1 MDDGR
6 SASPPLEGVTQS
18 GGTTAADYLALL
30 RNRDFR
36 NLALAT
42 VTSALGDWI
51 GVLAILALTREIL
64 GDTRAAAFAL
74 GAIMAARVIPSMILG
89 PVAGVFVDRWNRKR
103 VLIGADIGRGIVMAM
118 IPFTDEIIT
127 LLLATFVIEVMSA
140 LFAPAKDAVFPRLV
154 KPHQLVAANQVNLIV
169 TYGTLPL
176 GATLYAAF
184 LGLATTI
191 TADAGGFVAERPLS
205 LPIWFNAAS
214 FLISAPLLARITIPS
229 NHGPTSADGETA
241 GAWVQL
247 KEGLRFIAGHPVIR
261 ALIVGVMISFVSAGA
276 VISIGEFYAGILNAG
291 QAGFGVLVAFV
302 GAGLLGGLLLSG
314 PLTARIQKERL
325 FAPGTGLAGVGLIA
339 TALMP
344 RLDLACIT
352 GAIMGLGAGVSF
364 IVGYTTLQE
373 RAVDAI
379 RGRTFA
385 AFHSGVRA
393 AILGASVAAPTLVGI
408 LGPERAEATRTDAGT
423 VVSVYPYQLGGV
435 RITLVVA
442 GAVAIAGAIITG
454 RWLHQALEH
463 TPELQLP
470 AEPKVTPARRHG
482 ALIVF
487 EGGDGA
493 GKSTQIGLL
502 REAVERAG
510 HHVVVTRE
518 PGGTELGEQIRELL
532 LGERDGM
539 SDRAE
544 ALLYSAARAQHVDE
558 VLAPALEAGS
568 VVLCDRFV
576 DSSIVYQGA
585 ARGLGEDEIAELN
598 RWAAGRMQ
606 PDLTVLLDVDAE
618 TGLARAGEEPDRMEA
633 AGAGFHR
640 TVNAAYQRL
649 AEADPGRYLV
659 LDATEPVE
667 ELQVTIRDA
676 VLPRLAEAEQP
687 SGGAV
692 DGQPSGGENDGRAP
706 GGEGDGRP
714 SGPRESDGPAA
725 FEAEV
730 DPADIPD
737 ETRELPGADDGAG
750 PAPNDGGR
758 PDAEDSARP
767 DAHDAARPDA
777 HDRGRPDPDAAP
789 TEAID
794 VDEERP

>member
-6 SASPPLEGVTQS
+6 RASPPIEGDVMS

-30 RNRDFR
+30 KNRDFR

-74 GAIMAARVIPSMILG
+74 GAVMAARVIPSMILG

-154 KPHQLVAANQVNLIV
+154 QPHQLVAANQVNLIV

-184 LGLATTI
+184 VGLATTI
-191 TADAGGFVAERPLS
+191 TCDTGFLAERPVA

-214 FLISAPLLARITIPS
+214 FLISAPLLARMTIPA
-229 NHGPTSADGETA
+229 NHGPTVAEGDTSGPWA
-241 GAWVQL
+241 QL
-247 KEGLRFIAGHPVIR
+247 KEGLGFIAGHPVIR

-302 GAGLLGGLLLSG
+302 GAGLLAGLLLSG
-314 PLTARIQKERL
+314 PLTARIEKERL
-325 FAPGTGLAGVGLIA
+325 FAPGTGVAGIGLVA

-344 RLDLACIT
+344 RLDLACAT

-373 RAVDAI
+373 RADDTI

-393 AILGASVAAPTLVGI
+393 AILGATVAAPTLVGI
-408 LGPERAEATRTDAGT
+408 LGPERAR
-423 VVSVYPYQLGGV
+423 VVETEVGVERFYPYQIGGV
-435 RITLVVA
+435 RITLVAAGVLA
-442 GAVAIAGAIITG
+442 IVGAVVVG
-454 RWLHQALEH
+454 RWLHHALQGGED
-463 TPELQLP
+463 LQLRP
-470 AEPKVTPARRHG
+470 EQRVSPEERYG

-493 GKSTQIGLL
+493 GKSTQIRLL
-502 REAVERAG
+502 REAVEEAG
-510 HHVVVTRE
+510 HPVLVTRE

-532 LGERDGM
+532 LTDREHM

-558 VLAPALEAGS
+558 VLVPALQAGT

-585 ARGLGEDEIAELN
+585 ARGLGEEDIAELN
-598 RWAAGRMQ
+598 RWATGRVR

-618 TGLARAGEEPDRMEA
+618 TGLGRAAGAPDRMEA
-633 AGAGFHR
+633 AGEGFHR
-640 TVNAAYQRL
+640 TVNAAYHRL
-649 AEADPGRYLV
+649 ADAAPNRYLV
-659 LDATEPVE
+659 LDATKSVE
-667 ELQVTIRDA
+667 ELQGLIREA
-676 VLPRLAEAEQP
+676 VLSRLAPIGEI
-687 SGGAV
+687 
-692 DGQPSGGENDGRAP
+692 GEN
-706 GGEGDGRP
+706 GDGVGGDRGDASPGTADSP
-714 SGPRESDGPAA
+714 SVAQR
-725 FEAEV
+725 EAEV
-730 DPADIPD
+730 APAPVADP
-737 ETRELPGADDGAG
+737 TQELPESGPGDDV
-750 PAPNDGGR
+750 
-758 PDAEDSARP
+758 
-767 DAHDAARPDA
+767 
-777 HDRGRPDPDAAP
+777 P
-789 TEAID
+789 TEALEVED
-794 VDEERP
+794 VEDEEGRP

>member
-6 SASPPLEGVTQS
+6 TASPPNEGDVMS

-30 RNRDFR
+30 KNRDFR

-51 GVLAILALTREIL
+51 GVLAILALTRDIL

-74 GAIMAARVIPSMILG
+74 GAVMAARVIPSMILG

-154 KPHQLVAANQVNLIV
+154 KRHQLVAANQVNLIV

-184 LGLATTI
+184 VGLATTI
-191 TADAGGFVAERPLS
+191 TGDSGFLAERPIA

-214 FLISAPLLARITIPS
+214 FLVSAPLLARLRIPS
-229 NHGPTSADGETA
+229 NDGPTLPQSDVADG
-241 GAWVQL
+241 AWSQL
-247 KEGLRFIAGHPVIR
+247 KEGLRFIAGHEIIR
-261 ALIVGVMISFVSAGA
+261 ALIIGVMIAFVAAG
-276 VISIGEFYAGILNAG
+276 VVMSIGEFYAGILNAG
-291 QAGFGVLVAFV
+291 QAGFGVLVACV
-302 GAGLLGGLLLSG
+302 GLGLLGGLLLSG
-314 PLTARIQKERL
+314 PLTARIEKERL
-325 FAPGTGLAGVGLIA
+325 FAPGTGVAGIGLIA

-352 GAIMGLGAGVSF
+352 GAVMGLGAGVSF

-373 RAVDAI
+373 RAGDEI

-393 AILGASVAAPTLVGI
+393 AILGATVAAPTMVGI
-408 LGPERAEATRTDAGT
+408 LGPERAEQVQTEAG
-423 VVSVYPYQLGGV
+423 VIIRVYPYQIGGV

-442 GAVAIAGAIITG
+442 GIVAIVGAVVTG
-454 RWLHQALEH
+454 RWLHHALRESSDLH
-463 TPELQLP
+463 LQPDP
-470 AEPKVTPARRHG
+470 AVQPTERRG

-487 EGGDGA
+487 EGGDGS
-493 GKSTQIGLL
+493 GKSTQIRLL
-502 REAVERAG
+502 RDAIERAG
-510 HHVVVTRE
+510 HPVVVTRE

-532 LGERDGM
+532 LADRDGM

-558 VLAPALEAGS
+558 VLVPALEAGS

-598 RWAAGRMQ
+598 RWATGEVR

-618 TGLARAGEEPDRMEA
+618 TGLQRAGGVPDRIEA
-633 AGAGFHR
+633 AGTDFHT
-640 TVNAAYQRL
+640 TVNSAYHRL
-649 AEADPGRYLV
+649 ADAEPNRYLV
-659 LDATEPVE
+659 LDGSRPVE
-667 ELQVTIRDA
+667 ELQVVVRDA
-676 VLPRLAEAEQP
+676 VLPRLVAAGDHTEAAASDAEASTNGDPDDPDPAADGDE
-687 SGGAV
+687 SGGMSPAS
-692 DGQPSGGENDGRAP
+692 D
-706 GGEGDGRP
+706 
-714 SGPRESDGPAA
+714 ESAW
-725 FEAEV
+725 EAEV
-730 DPADIPD
+730 PPHPPAPPADP
-737 ETRELPGADDGAG
+737 TRELLESPAD
-750 PAPNDGGR
+750 
-758 PDAEDSARP
+758 EE
-767 DAHDAARPDA
+767 
-777 HDRGRPDPDAAP
+777 P
-789 TEAID
+789 TEMMEAESG
-794 VDEERP
+794 EERP

>member
-6 SASPPLEGVTQS
+6 SVSPPAEGETVS

-30 RNRDFR
+30 KNRDFR

-64 GDTRAAAFAL
+64 GPTRAAAFAL
-74 GAIMAARVIPSMILG
+74 GAVMAARVIPSMILG

-154 KPHQLVAANQVNLIV
+154 RPNQLVAANQVNLIV

-184 LGLATTI
+184 VGLATTI
-191 TADAGGFVAERPLS
+191 TADGGGFLAERPVA

-214 FLISAPLLARITIPS
+214 FLISAPLLARMTIPS
-229 NHGPTSADGETA
+229 NDGPTAVPEGETA
-241 GAWVQL
+241 GAWLQL
-247 KEGLRFIAGHPVIR
+247 KEGFRFIAGHPVIR

-302 GAGLLGGLLLSG
+302 GTGLLAGLLLSG
-314 PLTARIQKERL
+314 PLTARIEKERL
-325 FAPGTGLAGVGLIA
+325 FAPGTGLAGVALVA

-352 GAIMGLGAGVSF
+352 GALMGLGAGVSF

-393 AILGASVAAPTLVGI
+393 AILGATVAAPTLVGI
-408 LGPERAEATRTDAGT
+408 LGPERAEPVLTDIGT

-435 RITLVVA
+435 RITLIVA
-442 GAVAIAGAIITG
+442 GLVAIAGSIVTG
-454 RWLHQALEH
+454 RWLHHALQH
-463 TPELQLP
+463 SPDLRLP
-470 AEPKVTPARRHG
+470 VPKKVGPAQRHG

-487 EGGDGA
+487 EGGDGS
-493 GKSTQIGLL
+493 GKSTQIRLL
-502 REAVERAG
+502 RDAVEEAG
-510 HHVVVTRE
+510 YDVMVTRE
-518 PGGTELGEQIRELL
+518 PGGTELGEQIRALL
-532 LGERDGM
+532 LGGRDGM

-598 RWAAGRMQ
+598 RWATGRVR

-618 TGLARAGEEPDRMEA
+618 TGLGRLEGEPDRMEA
-633 AGAGFHR
+633 AGTGFHR
-640 TVNAAYQRL
+640 TVNRAYHRL
-649 AEADPGRYLV
+649 AEADPDRYLV
-659 LDATEPVE
+659 LDATKPVE
-667 ELQVTIRDA
+667 ELRVLVRDA
-676 VLPRLAEAEQP
+676 VLPRLVGVEHDASDADASSSAADESPSADAPPPAPEAT
-687 SGGAV
+687 
-692 DGQPSGGENDGRAP
+692 RR
-706 GGEGDGRP
+706 EG
-714 SGPRESDGPAA
+714 GPAS
-725 FEAEV
+725 
-730 DPADIPD
+730 PTADGTHELPEPRPD
-737 ETRELPGADDGAG
+737 EV
-750 PAPNDGGR
+750 
-758 PDAEDSARP
+758 
-767 DAHDAARPDA
+767 
-777 HDRGRPDPDAAP
+777 P
-789 TEAID
+789 TEAIEVD
-794 VDEERP
+794 RDEERP

>member
-6 SASPPLEGVTQS
+6 AASPSQGGETMS

-30 RNRDFR
+30 KNRDFR

-51 GVLAILALTREIL
+51 GVLAILALTRDIL

-74 GAIMAARVIPSMILG
+74 GAVMAARVIPSMILG

-154 KPHQLVAANQVNLIV
+154 QRHQLVAANQVNLIV

-184 LGLATTI
+184 VGLATTI
-191 TADAGGFVAERPLS
+191 TGDTGFLAERPIA
-205 LPIWFNAAS
+205 LPIWFNALS
-214 FLISAPLLARITIPS
+214 FLVSAPLLARMTIPT
-229 NHGPTSADGETA
+229 NDGPTLPAGVEGSE
-241 GAWVQL
+241 GAWAQL
-247 KEGLRFIAGHPVIR
+247 KEGLRFIAGHEVIR
-261 ALIVGVMISFVSAGA
+261 ALIIGVMIAFLAAGA
-276 VISIGEFYAGILNAG
+276 VMSIGEFYAAILNAG
-291 QAGFGVLVAFV
+291 QAGFGILVACV
-302 GAGLLGGLLLSG
+302 GFGLLVGLLLSG
-314 PLTARIQKERL
+314 PLTARLAKERL
-325 FAPGTGLAGVGLIA
+325 FAPGVGVAGVGLIA

-373 RAVDAI
+373 RAGDAI

-393 AILGASVAAPTLVGI
+393 AILGSSVAAPTLVGI
-408 LGPERAEATRTDAGT
+408 LGPERAEEVETAAGT
-423 VVSVYPYQLGGV
+423 IARVYPYQLGGV
-435 RITLVVA
+435 RITLILAGVIAIV
-442 GAVAIAGAIITG
+442 GAVMAG
-454 RWLHQALEH
+454 RWLHHALQTSGDLH
-463 TPELQLP
+463 LPPDPEVRP
-470 AEPKVTPARRHG
+470 ATRHG

-487 EGGDGA
+487 EGGDGS
-493 GKSTQIGLL
+493 GKSTQIRLL
-502 REAVERAG
+502 RDAVERAG
-510 HHVVVTRE
+510 HPVLVTRE
-518 PGGTELGEQIRELL
+518 PGGTELGEQIRTLL
-532 LGERDGM
+532 LGDRDHM

-558 VLAPALEAGS
+558 VLVPALERGT

-598 RWAAGRMQ
+598 RWATGEVR
-606 PDLTVLLDVDAE
+606 PDLTVLLDVDAD
-618 TGLARAGEEPDRMEA
+618 TGLGRAGGTPDRIEA
-633 AGAGFHR
+633 AGSGFHR

-649 AEADPGRYLV
+649 AEADPRRYLV
-659 LDATEPVE
+659 LDGTRPVE
-667 ELQVTIRDA
+667 ELQVEVRNA
-676 VLPRLAEAEQP
+676 VLPRLLPAGVGWTPPDDDDPGETEASAEADAADDE
-687 SGGAV
+687 AV
-692 DGQPSGGENDGRAP
+692 EAAP
-706 GGEGDGRP
+706 EA
-714 SGPRESDGPAA
+714 GPAW
-725 FEAEV
+725 EAEV
-730 DPADIPD
+730 PPHAPAPPA
-737 ETRELPGADDGAG
+737 EPTRELLEDPSDDT
-750 PAPNDGGR
+750 
-758 PDAEDSARP
+758 
-767 DAHDAARPDA
+767 
-777 HDRGRPDPDAAP
+777 P

-794 VDEERP
+794 PEAGQERR